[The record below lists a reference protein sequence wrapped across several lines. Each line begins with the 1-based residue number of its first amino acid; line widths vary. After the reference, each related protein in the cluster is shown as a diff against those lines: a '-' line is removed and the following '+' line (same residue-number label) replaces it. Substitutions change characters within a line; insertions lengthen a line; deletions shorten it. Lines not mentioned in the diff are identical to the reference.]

1 MTFVNEEIVLLARTG
16 SMDINE
22 PLYDQEGLVLGYL
35 TEESCLRSESAIHK
49 NAAAWVLAGLSKSD
63 LESSSFGLES
73 LLHNVLFENAIGVLY
88 QCESICLDA
97 NKRIWLNN
105 KLLKEIQEAPGEI
118 PASVLYPLLDHFE
131 DEAVFELLGVIRN
144 KNNAL
149 ELFHYIL
156 NRDSRRSILL
166 NGLYESDFQR
176 FLEHQGAD
184 VCLADYLVNYYD
196 KPWFSEI
203 LLRFA
208 YHGKK
213 YKKPDLLS
221 SALTFITKEISQDK
235 KQETICDAVLDR
247 LINSEACAALVL
259 KEFLGDRTHNSIQKV
274 NNPEIGK
281 VSQFFDRRHIVSLI
295 AQLNKTSYWEQNAQY
310 KLALHILANQ
320 HGRLFSETDLNPDS
334 PQAWQGKELKELA
347 CFTSRHLSKKRP
359 FDNKHDI
366 GYRVLGELLFRCANS
381 GITSLFYKQKTLN
394 RAITRLSIT
403 EPFLVRMVDKLWMPK
418 GIRELYGKSLFL
430 RVPGLMIKSSCK
442 RN

>member
-1 MTFVNEEIVLLARTG
+1 
-16 SMDINE
+16 
-22 PLYDQEGLVLGYL
+22 
-35 TEESCLRSESAIHK
+35 
-49 NAAAWVLAGLSKSD
+49 
-63 LESSSFGLES
+63 
-73 LLHNVLFENAIGVLY
+73 
-88 QCESICLDA
+88 
-97 NKRIWLNN
+97 
-105 KLLKEIQEAPGEI
+105 
-118 PASVLYPLLDHFE
+118 
-131 DEAVFELLGVIRN
+131 
-144 KNNAL
+144 AL

-196 KPWFSEI
+196 KPWFSEV

-281 VSQFFDRRHIVSLI
+281 VSQFFDRRHIVPLI

-320 HGRLFSETDLNPDS
+320 HGRLFSETDLNLDS
-334 PQAWQGKELKELA
+334 PQAWQSKELKELA

-366 GYRVLGELLFRCANS
+366 GYRVLGELLFRCANA
-381 GITSLFYKQKTLN
+381 GITSLFYKHKALN

-403 EPFLVRMVDKLWMPK
+403 
-418 GIRELYGKSLFL
+418 
-430 RVPGLMIKSSCK
+430 
-442 RN
+442 